1 MREDFSS
8 LFEGLLRPKSNSE
21 NSYEKEEQKSTQ
33 KRKQKPTNQTKKENT
48 EDEEYSKNQ

>member
-21 NSYEKEEQKSTQ
+21 NSNEKEE
-33 KRKQKPTNQTKKENT
+33 
-48 EDEEYSKNQ
+48 